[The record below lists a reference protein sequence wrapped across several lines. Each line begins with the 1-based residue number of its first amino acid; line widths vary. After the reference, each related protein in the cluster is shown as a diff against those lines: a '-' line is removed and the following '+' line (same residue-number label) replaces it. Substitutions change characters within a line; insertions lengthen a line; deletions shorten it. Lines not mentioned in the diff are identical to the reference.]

1 MDKDFIVFL
10 LIGIVAVAMAI
21 LGKFRPDIIFRN
33 AKGKTLS
40 VENQRFMFIILLLYG
55 IMFILVGFATCL
67 PQFAEYK
74 ALITISIVVLMTV
87 LMLFGLWKIK
97 YSQNERFGRVLF
109 AAFLLISMALISLSV
124 YYWYITLK

>member
-55 IMFILVGFATCL
+55 IMFILVGLATCL
-67 PQFAEYK
+67 PQFADYK
-74 ALITISIVVLMTV
+74 APITISIVVLMTV

-109 AAFLLISMALISLSV
+109 AAFLLISIALIALSV